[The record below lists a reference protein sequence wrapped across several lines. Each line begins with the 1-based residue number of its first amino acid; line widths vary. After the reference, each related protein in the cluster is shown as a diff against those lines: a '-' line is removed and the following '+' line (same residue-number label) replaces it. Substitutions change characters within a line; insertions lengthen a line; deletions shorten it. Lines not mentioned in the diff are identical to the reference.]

1 MIKYFNPS
9 PTQNT
14 APGNPIQEKFK
25 RRLSM
30 NYKNPVFVP
39 ADVPEK
45 KHDTFIKNYNAI
57 TRNTG
62 RLFLFSCDHKIEH
75 LNNDCYGTDINPQAL
90 HPEHFFRI
98 ASQGNIGAM
107 ATHLGLLARYAQ
119 QYRQV
124 HYIVKLNAK
133 THLIS
138 GEQQDPKSSLLWTIN
153 DVITFKDENKLM
165 ITGIGITIYLGS
177 EYEAEQ
183 LAQAAQIIWQAH
195 QQGLIAIVWMY
206 PRGKAICQENNP
218 HLIAGATGVALSLG
232 ADFVKIKTPA
242 TTDIFTSAQSL
253 KIACAAAG
261 NTKVIC
267 SGGELS
273 EPAAFLTELYDHIHI
288 GDASGTA
295 TGRNIFQ
302 RSLNEAVALTNAI
315 ASIVYDN
322 ADVKTSL
329 LKLHT

>member
-1 MIKYFNPS
+1 MGYKE
-9 PTQNT
+9 T
-14 APGNPIQEKFK
+14 K
-25 RRLSM
+25 M
-30 NYKNPVFVP
+30 NHKNSVFIP

-45 KHDTFIKNYNAI
+45 KHDTFVKNYNAI

-75 LNNDCYGTDINPQAL
+75 LNSDCYGPNINPQAL

-119 QYRQV
+119 QYPHV
-124 HYIVKLNAK
+124 NYVAKLNAK
-133 THLIS
+133 THLIAS
-138 GEQQDPKSSLLWTIN
+138 EQQDPKSSLVWTVDN
-153 DVITFKDENKLM
+153 VITLKDEHKLL

-177 EYEAEQ
+177 EYETEQ
-183 LAQAAQIIWQAH
+183 LAQAAQMIWQAH
-195 QQGLIAIVWMY
+195 QHGLLAIVWIY
-206 PRGKAICQENNP
+206 PRGKAICQEDSP
-218 HLIAGATGVALSLG
+218 QLIAGATGVAVSLG

-242 TTDIFTSAQSL
+242 ATDIFTSSQSL

-267 SGGELS
+267 SGGELA
-273 EPAAFLTELYDHIHI
+273 EPHEFLTQLYDHIHN
-288 GDASGTA
+288 GDAAGTA

-302 RSLNEAVALTNAI
+302 RSLTESIALTHAI

-329 LKLHT
+329 LNLNLS

>member
-1 MIKYFNPS
+1 M
-9 PTQNT
+9 THH
-14 APGNPIQEKFK
+14 
-25 RRLSM
+25 
-30 NYKNPVFVP
+30 KNQTFVP
-39 ADVPEK
+39 ADVPER

-75 LNNDCYGTDINPQAL
+75 LNNDCYGPDISPQTL

-107 ATHLGLLARYAQ
+107 ATHLGLLARYAK
-119 QYRQV
+119 QYPDV
-124 HYIVKLNAK
+124 NYIAKLNAK

-138 GEQQDPKSSLLWTIN
+138 HEQQDPKSNLLWTVD
-153 DVITFKDENKLM
+153 DVIHLRDENKLM
-165 ITGIGITIYLGS
+165 ITGIGITVYLGS

-183 LAQAAQIIWQAH
+183 LSLAAQMIWQAH
-195 QQGLIAIVWMY
+195 QQGLVTIVWMY
-206 PRGKAICQENNP
+206 PRGKAICQEDNP
-218 HLIAGATGVALSLG
+218 HLIAGAAGAASSLG

-242 TTDIFTSAQSL
+242 ATDALTSAQSL

-261 NTKVIC
+261 NTKVVY
-267 SGGELS
+267 SGGELAN
-273 EPAAFLTELYDHIHI
+273 PAEFLAALYDHIHI
-288 GDASGTA
+288 GDAAGTA

-302 RSLNEAVALTNAI
+302 RSLSEAVAFTNAI

-322 ADVKTSL
+322 VDVKTSL
-329 LKLHT
+329 LKL

>member
-1 MIKYFNPS
+1 
-9 PTQNT
+9 
-14 APGNPIQEKFK
+14 
-25 RRLSM
+25 M
-30 NYKNPVFVP
+30 NHKSPVFVP

-75 LNNDCYGTDINPQAL
+75 LNSDCYGPDINPQAL

-119 QYRQV
+119 QYPNV
-124 HYIVKLNAK
+124 NYIAKLNA
-133 THLIS
+133 TTNLIS
-138 GEQQDPKSSLLWTIN
+138 TEQQDPQSSLLWSVDN
-153 DVITFKDENKLM
+153 VIALRDENKLL

-177 EYEAEQ
+177 EYEAMH
-183 LAQAAQIIWQAH
+183 LSQAAQVIWQAH
-195 QQGLIAIVWMY
+195 QHGLIAIAWIY

-218 HLIAGATGVALSLG
+218 HLIAGAAGVALSLG
-232 ADFVKIKTPA
+232 ADFVKVKTPA
-242 TTDIFTSAQSL
+242 ATDIFTSAQSL

-261 NTKVIC
+261 NTKVVC
-267 SGGELS
+267 SGGELA
-273 EPAAFLTELYDHIHI
+273 EPREFLAQLYDHIHS
-288 GDASGTA
+288 GDVAGTA

-302 RSLNEAVALTNAI
+302 RSLTESIALTHAI

-329 LKLHT
+329 LKL